1 MTERTPDRIPFVIGS
16 SFHTA
21 PLDVLEK
28 LSIGKDDLQSVVK
41 EIAGWIHTTDL
52 VVLSTCNRTEIIGT
66 TTDVAATQTQ
76 VATYFNTVSNDVT
89 ILPEYL
95 YCLTERDAIDH
106 VFRVISGLES
116 MMIGETEIVGQM
128 QSAFGVAQCEGL
140 ASNYFVRLFDAAFRT
155 GKRVRT
161 ETGIDRGTT
170 SVAKAGVH
178 MARRIVGDLSRRHV
192 LMIGAGETGTLTC
205 TYLNEERAAIRVA
218 NRTHDRAVRLAAAV
232 GGQVVPFDQLE
243 AAISAVDVVFLATGA
258 KTPLLT
264 GELITR
270 VQKKRRGELLVV
282 VDISLPHN
290 ASPEIADVGNVFLF
304 NMNDLQEMVARSL
317 SKRAGE
323 KKQAEQIIA
332 AEVDAFFARQKTL
345 EVGPL
350 IAKLRASYEYLSELE
365 LARYENR
372 LSDAEKQLLRQFA
385 GGLVKKL
392 LHLPTVGVREL
403 AMDDDATLERVKWFE
418 KLFGLDEPIENRTRK
433 K

>member
-1 MTERTPDRIPFVIGS
+1 MTASTASRIPFVVGA

-28 LSIGKDDLQSVVK
+28 LAIGKDALQSVVK
-41 EIAGWIHTTDL
+41 EISGWIHAEDL

-66 TTDVAATQTQ
+66 TADVAATEKQ
-76 VATYFNTVSNDVT
+76 VATYFNTVSENVT

-95 YCLTERDAIDH
+95 YCLTEHEAIGH
-106 VFRVISGLES
+106 LFRVISGLDS
-116 MMIGETEIVGQM
+116 MMLGETEIVGQL
-128 QSAFGVAQCEGL
+128 QFAWEVSQCEGIVG
-140 ASNYFVRLFDAAFRT
+140 SYFVQLFDAAFRT
-155 GKRVRT
+155 SRRVRG

-218 NRTHDRAVRLAAAV
+218 NRTHEKAVRLAAEV
-232 GGQVVPFDQLE
+232 SGQVVPFEDLE
-243 AAISAVDVVFLATGA
+243 EAIVGVDVVFLATSA

-264 GELITR
+264 KELVGR
-270 VQKKRRGELLVV
+270 VQKRRRGELMVV

-290 ASPEIADVGNVFLF
+290 AAPDISDVGNVFLF
-304 NMNDLQEMVARSL
+304 NMNDLKEMVAKSL

-323 KKQAEQIIA
+323 KKQAESIVRS
-332 AEVDAFFARQKTL
+332 EVDAFYARQRTM

-350 IAKLRASYEYLSELE
+350 IAKLRASYDYLSEQE

-372 LSDAEKQLLRQFA
+372 LSDAEKQMLRQFA
-385 GGLVKKL
+385 GGLVNKL
-392 LHLPTVGVREL
+392 LHLPTTGMREM
-403 AMDDDATLERVKWFE
+403 AAENDATLEKVKWFE
-418 KLFGLDEPIENRTRK
+418 KLYGLDQSIENRMRK